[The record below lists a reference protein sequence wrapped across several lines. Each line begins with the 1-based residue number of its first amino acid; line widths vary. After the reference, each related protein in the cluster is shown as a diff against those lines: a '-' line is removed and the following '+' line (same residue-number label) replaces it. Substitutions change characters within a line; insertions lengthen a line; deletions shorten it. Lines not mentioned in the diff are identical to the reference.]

1 MPVDIDWGLL
11 KTPDVIGNGLNAFTA
26 GQQLGQRLAVRQ
38 ALGNAMTDPNAAVTG
53 LVQAGDLPDANAII
67 NMQMTRSLNNALQT
81 KFSGG
86 GQPAPAP
93 APTAPPQAATSGQSQ
108 AAPDYSSLPPEK
120 VQQFASTIGAMDKL
134 GTELS
139 GLPYEERAARIQQE
153 KPALIQAG
161 VPQQL
166 IDGFDPTDAN
176 LAAEHAKIGQAWTGL
191 MGAQGGQGAA
201 PGADVPA
208 GSPPGG
214 AMPPVSGAA
223 IQPGSTPAPQ
233 PGPVSQDAPTAP
245 TSITSLEQGAPPPTQ
260 ATPVAAGAAPTWN
273 LRDPND
279 QALLSMMAA
288 RGMDVGPIITMATAT
303 MPKGEAARPGSVE
316 RDQFGNIMGQPDSS
330 GLIYGTPNSD
340 GSVPAYD
347 PRTRTWSV
355 VPASGAAQ
363 TTAMLTGAKTGAEEA
378 AKAPYTP
385 ITIPGAGPGGGSL
398 TQSGTQFAATHGGP
412 GAPALGTPQST
423 APIGTVGI
431 SPGAEAYSKGQ
442 ADALNTQLTAD
453 VSDTARQTAMAARDT
468 AMRAL
473 QVAQTTPFN
482 PATPGAYAGARVLS
496 VLPAPMLKAIGIDPA
511 KIGAEA
517 NNIAIY
523 EQATKQLMLPFAKS
537 NLPSRFTQ
545 NELALVGSMF
555 GKISDPNSA
564 ALLMGAWAVASNDK
578 VLQHNDFARQY
589 QPSGTTPNVQSY
601 QRDWANSPQGRQG
614 LLADPIFQQVK
625 IGGQP
630 VVKPFT
636 FKGRTYL
643 AVLPGLGHPTFYD
656 ADGQPAAVR
665 P

>member
-93 APTAPPQAATSGQSQ
+93 APTAPPQAATPGQPP

-176 LAAEHAKIGQAWTGL
+176 LAAEHAKIGQAWSGI

-201 PGADVPA
+201 PGAAVPT

-233 PGPVSQDAPTAP
+233 PGAPVAQDAPTAP
-245 TSITSLEQGAPPPTQ
+245 TSITSLEQGAAPPTQ
-260 ATPVAAGAAPTWN
+260 AASAAAGAAPTWN

-316 RDQFGNIMGQPDSS
+316 RDQFGNIMGQPDAS

-363 TTAMLTGAKTGAEEA
+363 TTAMLTGAKTGAEES

-398 TQSGTQFAATHGGP
+398 TQSGTQFAASHGGP
-412 GAPALGTPQST
+412 GAPAPGAPLPGTP
-423 APIGTVGI
+423 GI
-431 SPGAEAYSKGQ
+431 SPGAAAYSKGQ
-442 ADALNTQLTAD
+442 ADALNTTIT
-453 VSDTARQTAMAARDT
+453 SDLAARTSAMVNHDAALRIITT
-468 AMRAL
+468 AQNLGPGA
-473 QVAQTTPFN
+473 FN
-482 PATPGAYAGARVLS
+482 PATPAAYEGAKIFSA
-496 VLPAPMLKAIGIDPA
+496 LPPALQQVAASAMGTTPA
-511 KIGAEA
+511 KIGTFAA
-517 NNIAIY
+517 NVANY
-523 EQATKQLMLPFAKS
+523 QQATRSLMLTMAKTV
-537 NLPSRFTQ
+537 LPSRYTER
-545 NELALVGSMF
+545 ELNLLSTVY
-555 GKISDPNSA
+555 GKISDPQTA
-564 ALLMGAWAVASNDK
+564 AVVMGGMLAATNEK
-578 VLQHNDFARQY
+578 VMQRSQFAQGY
-589 QPSGTTPNVQSY
+589 TPGSTPGVQDY
-601 QRDWANSPQGRQG
+601 EKQWANSPAGRQ
-614 LLADPIFQQVK
+614 DIFASPTLQHIMVGGKPMVQPFTYK
-625 IGGQP
+625 GQP
-630 VVKPFT
+630 
-636 FKGRTYL
+636 YL
-643 AVLPGLGHPTFYD
+643 AILPGLGKPTYVP
-656 ADGQPAAVR
+656 ADSQ
-665 P
+665 